1 MAKQLDLTKILDGIN
16 NLTTKEQLEAM
27 EFIKGI
33 LDAKAADAEAE
44 LSMIKNNGK

>member
-1 MAKQLDLTKILDGIN
+1 MAKQLDLTKILEAIDS
-16 NLTTKEQLEAM
+16 LSTKEQLDAM

-33 LDAKAADAEAE
+33 LDAKAAEAEAE